1 MQPVALHYQK
11 NNTVNSGLFTAM
23 FTESANDLMFEIDT
37 KIIFV
42 AQSFLYRPEKRF
54 IAIHTFSAPAAHQV
68 MVMPFF

>member
-1 MQPVALHYQK
+1 
-11 NNTVNSGLFTAM
+11 M